1 MIDLMFIE
9 TGDGGDFDYD
19 ENGYLTPINGLQN
32 QVYLA
37 LFGGN
42 DEWWGNVLMKPENQ
56 FLSTFENTLKEV
68 ALNSSGVSKL
78 EEAALNDLKYL
89 KKYAEISVV
98 GSIIGHNRF
107 QLEVFLQEPNQQEE
121 KITFIWDGTKQD
133 LIYNSIN

>member
-42 DEWWGNVLMKPENQ
+42 DDWWGNYLMKPENQ

-78 EEAALNDLKYL
+78 EEAALNDFKYL
-89 KKYAEISVV
+89 QQYAEISVV

-107 QLEVFLQEPNQQEE
+107 KLEVFLQEPDQQEE

-133 LIYNSIN
+133 LIYNN